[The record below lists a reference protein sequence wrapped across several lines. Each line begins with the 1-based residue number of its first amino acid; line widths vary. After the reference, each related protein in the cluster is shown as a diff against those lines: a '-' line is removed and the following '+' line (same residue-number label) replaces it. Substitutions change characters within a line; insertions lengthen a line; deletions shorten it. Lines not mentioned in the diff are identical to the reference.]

1 MKWTVE
7 GTECDQMYTLYT
19 CIEVFYYYKYYFYKI
34 KVLHFFQKKMILLF
48 FKSSITVIES
58 KPSALCLN
66 H

>member
-19 CIEVFYYYKYYFYKI
+19 CIEVSKI